1 MQRSLRVLLVGAC
14 VSALFAVTPAGAVTG
29 STCATFRGN
38 ATVSPGLPK
47 VGSTDQ
53 VRPAISINRAKLT
66 GCHGGVSSATASA
79 TLKFDH
85 ATNCTQMIA
94 QITSSVT
101 VRAKGK
107 LTFSWNNKRTS
118 TVSFALLFGA
128 IKGEPSVAKV
138 TGTVTAGLFKG
149 AKETGS
155 LYWALSSSACFGGSP
170 LTSFTFSEFSP
181 FVTT

>member
-1 MQRSLRVLLVGAC
+1 
-14 VSALFAVTPAGAVTG
+14 
-29 STCATFRGN
+29 
-38 ATVSPGLPK
+38 
-47 VGSTDQ
+47 
-53 VRPAISINRAKLT
+53 
-66 GCHGGVSSATASA
+66 
-79 TLKFDH
+79 
-85 ATNCTQMIA
+85 MIA

-101 VRAKGK
+101 VRAKGT

-155 LYWALSSSACFGGSP
+155 LYWALSSTACFGGSP
-170 LTSFTFSEFSP
+170 LTSFTFSEYSP
-181 FVTT
+181 FVTK